1 MKLLATFIVIHHTS
15 SFVPQNDRP
24 SQPSCRFRR
33 SCPVPQYNQYVS
45 LRARSKELLN
55 AEINGTN
62 QRKETL
68 RKKNKIPP
76 SVYEL
81 DPLPDDKKTTIFNP
95 EMIPYDYLRSTRL
108 LEGRS
113 YARNTAF
120 QKDNMN
126 DLPNLQDLS
135 SPSESNDILND
146 KLWSTTGFRFGVFLG
161 AFLAFPKIVI
171 FLRFQETIP
180 LSEFDQ
186 LTGSFS
192 TGVSIL
198 YGTLISL
205 TLSILYE
212 RQKCISDQVATESA
226 LLVMLT
232 RNLLS
237 IFKNDKDGKI
247 AAGEC
252 IADQVQI
259 LVKESRGKELMTM
272 IYADPYG
279 RILDLLNA
287 KTNDPEVVVSAL

>member
-1 MKLLATFIVIHHTS
+1 M
-15 SFVPQNDRP
+15 
-24 SQPSCRFRR
+24 
-33 SCPVPQYNQYVS
+33 
-45 LRARSKELLN
+45 
-55 AEINGTN
+55 
-62 QRKETL
+62 
-68 RKKNKIPP
+68 
-76 SVYEL
+76 
-81 DPLPDDKKTTIFNP
+81 PDDRKTTIFNP

-120 QKDNMN
+120 QKDHMN